1 MSTLACTPRFTLKQL
16 VAATSLAAL
25 ATAPAAFADPIE
37 IQINNTLPTGSF
49 AHTFLEEFS
58 ERLEDEA
65 PGRFNVRLFMGG
77 TLGTEEDVLQGLG
90 MGTHH
95 ASLAASAVTQFNAR
109 TSVFDLPYL
118 FENREDVAHFI
129 DSEAGDML
137 REGFEGTGMRLLAM
151 WDNGFRVIT
160 NNQRPI
166 VAPEDLDGLRIRT
179 PNSRQRVAMFN
190 ALGANATPLAFGE
203 VYSALDQGV
212 IDGQE
217 NPAHVAESARLYEV
231 QDYLSVSNHIYL
243 PTFLVFGEPFL
254 NRLADEDLEVLE
266 RVAQAMTAWTFD
278 WGDEADESVLA
289 ELEQYLEINE
299 IDFTAFQ
306 EAALP
311 LYDDPVFVD
320 AIGQDMIDTT
330 LDVMNAR

>member
-1 MSTLACTPRFTLKQL
+1 MPMLTHTRRFALTPWA
-16 VAATSLAAL
+16 AATSLLAL
-25 ATAPAAFADPIE
+25 TTSSLAFANPID

-49 AHTFLEEFS
+49 AHIFLEEFS
-58 ERLEDEA
+58 DRLEEEA

-95 ASLAASAVTQFNAR
+95 ASLAASAVTQFNPR
-109 TSVFDLPYL
+109 TSIFDLPYL
-118 FENREDVAHFI
+118 FENRDDVAHFI

-137 REGFEGTGMRLLAM
+137 RDGFDGTGMRLLAM

-160 NNQRPI
+160 NKQRPI
-166 VAPEDLDGLRIRT
+166 VTPEDLDGLRIRT

-217 NPAHVAESARLYEV
+217 NPAHVAMSSRLYEV
-231 QDYLSVSNHIYL
+231 QEYLSVSNHIYL

-254 NRLADEDLEVLE
+254 NRLAAEDIEVLE
-266 RVAQAMTAWTFD
+266 RVAQEMSAWTFD
-278 WGDEADESVLA
+278 WGDEADASVLA
-289 ELEQYLEINE
+289 ELEQYLTINT
-299 IDFTAFQ
+299 IDFDAFQ
-306 EAALP
+306 EASLP
-311 LYDDPVFVD
+311 LYEESVFVS
-320 AIGQDMIDTT
+320 AIGQDMIDAT
-330 LDVMNAR
+330 LNAMRDR

>member
-1 MSTLACTPRFTLKQL
+1 MKLHLSSATAILACWVLPLS
-16 VAATSLAAL
+16 AHAN
-25 ATAPAAFADPIE
+25 PIE

-58 ERLEDEA
+58 ERLETEA

-95 ASLAASAVTQFNAR
+95 ASLAASAVTQFNQR
-109 TSVFDLPYL
+109 TSIFDLPYL
-118 FENREDVAHFI
+118 FENRDDVQHFI
-129 DSEAGDML
+129 DSPAGTML
-137 REGFEGTGMRLLAM
+137 QEGFEGTGMRLMAM

-166 VAPEDLDGLRIRT
+166 VTPEDMDGLRIRT
-179 PNSRQRVAMFN
+179 PNSRQRVTMFN
-190 ALGANATPLAFGE
+190 QLGANATPLAFSE

-217 NPAHVAESARLYEV
+217 NPAHVAQTSRLYEV
-231 QDYLSVSNHIYL
+231 QNYLSVSNHVYL

-254 NRLADEDLEVLE
+254 NRLSSEDIETLEK
-266 RVAQAMTAWTFD
+266 VAQDMTTWTFA
-278 WGDEADESVLA
+278 WGDEADSSILA
-289 ELEQYLEINE
+289 ELAPHLEINE
-299 IDFTAFQ
+299 IDFEAFQ

-311 LYDDPVFVD
+311 LYTDSVFVD
-320 AIGQDMIDTT
+320 VIGQDMIDAT
-330 LDVMNAR
+330 LDALQRD

>member
-1 MSTLACTPRFTLKQL
+1 MPTLTRTHRFTLKQL

-25 ATAPAAFADPIE
+25 ATAPAAFANPID

-58 ERLEDEA
+58 ERLEEEA

-109 TSVFDLPYL
+109 TSIFDLPYL

-137 REGFEGTGMRLLAM
+137 REGFDGTGMRLLAM

-160 NNQRPI
+160 NKQRPI
-166 VAPEDLDGLRIRT
+166 VTPDDLDGLRIRT

-190 ALGANATPLAFGE
+190 TLGANATPLAFGE

-217 NPAHVAESARLYEV
+217 NPAHVAMSSRLYEV
-231 QDYLSVSNHIYL
+231 QEYLSVSNHIYL

-254 NRLADEDLEVLE
+254 NRLAAEDVDVLE
-266 RVAQAMTAWTFD
+266 RVAQEMTTWTFA
-278 WGDEADESVLA
+278 WGDEADASVLA
-289 ELEQYLEINE
+289 ELEQHLTINDV
-299 IDFTAFQ
+299 DFAAFQ

-311 LYDDPVFVD
+311 LYGESVFVD
-320 AIGQDMIDTT
+320 AIGQDMIDAT
-330 LDVMNAR
+330 LNTMRDR

>member
-1 MSTLACTPRFTLKQL
+1 MSTVSYLPRFTLTRL
-16 VAATSLAAL
+16 VAATSLAAM
-25 ATAPAAFADPIE
+25 ASAPAAFADPIE

-118 FENREDVAHFI
+118 FENRDDVAHFI
-129 DSEAGDML
+129 DSDAGDML

-160 NNQRPI
+160 NKQRP
-166 VAPEDLDGLRIRT
+166 VVTPEDLDGLRIRT

-217 NPAHVAESARLYEV
+217 NPAHVAMSSRLYEV
-231 QDYLSVSNHIYL
+231 QDYLSVSNHVYL

-254 NRLADEDLEVLE
+254 NRLGDEDLEVLE
-266 RVAQAMTAWTFD
+266 RVAQEMTTWTFE
-278 WGDEADESVLA
+278 WGDEADATVLA
-289 ELEQYLEINE
+289 ELEQHLEINE
-299 IDFTAFQ
+299 IDFEAFQ

>member
-1 MSTLACTPRFTLKQL
+1 MTDLRTFRRFSLTPLAAATAL
-16 VAATSLAAL
+16 VAMTS
-25 ATAPAAFADPIE
+25 APAAFADPIE

-58 ERLEDEA
+58 ERLEEEA

-95 ASLAASAVTQFNAR
+95 ASLAASAVTQFNSR

-129 DSEAGDML
+129 DSEAGDLL

-160 NNQRPI
+160 NKQRPI
-166 VAPEDLDGLRIRT
+166 VTPEDLDGLRIRT

-217 NPAHVAESARLYEV
+217 NPAHVAMSSRLYEV
-231 QDYLSVSNHIYL
+231 QEYLSVSNHVYL

-266 RVAQAMTAWTFD
+266 RVAQEMTAWTFD
-278 WGDEADESVLA
+278 WGDEADASVLA
-289 ELEQYLEINE
+289 ELEEHLEINE
-299 IDFTAFQ
+299 IDFAAFQ

-311 LYDDPVFVD
+311 LYEDSVFVD
-320 AIGQDMIDTT
+320 AIGQEMIDIT